1 MKNAKRGI
9 LEIYALAVCFVAV
22 VCAAIAA
29 GIAVYDVVEIAN
41 PEFALSSYQ
50 YERHQSNEAFFRGD
64 CEKKAAGDL
73 AEDEKTRR
81 RLESYQLVVKAEQR
95 DAAQSL
101 IKALIVLL
109 IDAGVFFAHWKL
121 ARRSR

>member
-9 LEIYALAVCFVAV
+9 LEIYALAICFVTV

-29 GIAVYDVVEIAN
+29 GIGIYDVVEIAN

-50 YERHQSNEAFFRGD
+50 YERHQSNEAFFHND
-64 CEKKAAGDL
+64 CEKKTSADL
-73 AEDEKTRR
+73 TTEEKTKR

-95 DAAQSL
+95 NATQSL
-101 IKALIVLL
+101 IKAFIVLL
-109 IDAGVFFAHWKL
+109 IDAGVFFTHWKL
-121 ARRSR
+121 ARRSQ